1 MRRIFINHKASRE
14 LVSTTYKK
22 KTLQLKSKTNSKKK
36 ILGKGLDRYF
46 SKENIQTANKH
57 MKRCSYNLSLDKL
70 NQKRYHH
77 THLNTCFQKDGSYQV
92 LVSMGRMLTVSLRCC
107 EMVKRQPLWKIICQ
121 SLSFLFFFFFG
132 IQSKRLNWEGAPRRR
147 VRVPRWLHHVVHS
160 LGLYGNLATLK
171 T

>member
-121 SLSFLFFFFFG
+121 SLSFLFFFFWHTKQEIKLG
-132 IQSKRLNWEGAPRRR
+132 RGTQAEGKGAQMASPRGSQSRALR
-147 VRVPRWLHHVVHS
+147 
-160 LGLYGNLATLK
+160 
-171 T
+171 

>member
-107 EMVKRQPLWKIICQ
+107 EMVKR
-121 SLSFLFFFFFG
+121 
-132 IQSKRLNWEGAPRRR
+132 
-147 VRVPRWLHHVVHS
+147 
-160 LGLYGNLATLK
+160 
-171 T
+171 